1 MPWRLVGCEVS
12 GREKG
17 GAKTVWALNDKQ
29 AFSTRHMSGLL

>member
-12 GREKG
+12 RREKG
-17 GAKTVWALNDKQ
+17 GTKTVWALNDKQ